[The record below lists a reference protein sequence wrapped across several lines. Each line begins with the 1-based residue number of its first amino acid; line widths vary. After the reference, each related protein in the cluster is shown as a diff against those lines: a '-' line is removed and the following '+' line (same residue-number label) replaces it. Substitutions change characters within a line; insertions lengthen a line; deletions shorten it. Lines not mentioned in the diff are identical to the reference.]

1 MKKFLNGKIMK
12 RFILTS
18 ALVLSAGLMLSSCL
32 KDDGYYGD
40 YFYPNALVTAKT
52 SDSGTF
58 YFQLDDRTTLKPDN
72 MVKSPYGD
80 KEVRALVNFSDKGPW
95 SGSEEDGLSFDR
107 SVTINAIDSV
117 RTKDAVVTLGDEN
130 DKVYGTAPIS
140 IIDNS
145 WTVLEDGYLTLTFC
159 AWWGDPRIY
168 HEINLVTG
176 TDPDNPNLV
185 ELRHNPLEDDIYY
198 MGGIQATSLLAKHN
212 CDILIHLNAQ
222 ISTDIPAYRRIQGFL
237 DLCEE
242 RNLNH
247 RVIYKDIGTEYEV
260 MKKNM
265 EAILDEI
272 ETEYSG
278 MKKGIFVSN
287 DTNANVLLNLLI
299 RKYGRLPDDY
309 YIVGFDDSPIS
320 REAVLPI
327 STVGQQID
335 KIAYEAVSL
344 LVDQMNERKKR
355 RPAPLKE
362 PVHKVVTPVL
372 LRRETTEH

>member
-145 WTVLEDGYLTLTFC
+145 WTVLEDGYLTMTFC

-198 MGGIQATSLLAKHN
+198 MGGIQATGIIAFRLDESLADADHL
-212 CDILIHLNAQ
+212 DIRFNSIYGGDKTWT
-222 ISTDIPAYRRIQGFL
+222 I
-237 DLCEE
+237 E
-242 RNLNH
+242 RN
-247 RVIYKDIGTEYEV
+247 T
-260 MKKNM
+260 
-265 EAILDEI
+265 
-272 ETEYSG
+272 
-278 MKKGIFVSN
+278 
-287 DTNANVLLNLLI
+287 
-299 RKYGRLPDDY
+299 DY
-309 YIVGFDDSPIS
+309 YLGNESSVRSSSAEIT
-320 REAVLPI
+320 ENLAV
-327 STVGQQID
+327 
-335 KIAYEAVSL
+335 
-344 LVDQMNERKKR
+344 R
-355 RPAPLKE
+355 
-362 PVHKVVTPVL
+362 
-372 LRRETTEH
+372 